1 MKRQKKDKEQKET
14 QKEAS
19 EGGAKPGGQRMR
31 MFHETQ
37 RDQHLQMLQREPC
50 KCERGLTNNKQVPSP
65 RAVSERSEDEGQAR
79 VQ

>member
-1 MKRQKKDKEQKET
+1 
-14 QKEAS
+14 
-19 EGGAKPGGQRMR
+19 MR

-50 KCERGLTNNKQVPSP
+50 KHERGLTNNKQVPSP